1 MVDFYTADYLRRR
14 DLVQKRQCELGDG
27 TWVSV
32 QANEFVYC
40 IPRIDN
46 AESYRAVEAWFYR
59 KDRRFTTGRRELTA
73 EPLAYLPATKLMEMI
88 ESHGGLVSGEL
99 PPLNLGDE
107 EE

>member
-1 MVDFYTADYLRRR
+1 MMRGYNEFKKQRELTE
-14 DLVQKRQCELGDG
+14 KRQCELGDG

-59 KDRRFTTGRRELTA
+59 KDGRFTTGRRELTE
-73 EPLAYLPATKLMEMI
+73 EPLAYLSATRLMEMI

>member
-1 MVDFYTADYLRRR
+1 MVDFYTADYLRQR

-73 EPLAYLPATKLMEMI
+73 EPLAYLAATDLMNMI

-99 PPLNLGDE
+99 PPLDLGDE

>member
-1 MVDFYTADYLRRR
+1 MNTNYMEQRELTER
-14 DLVQKRQCELGDG
+14 RQCELGDG

-40 IPRIDN
+40 VPRTDN

-59 KDRRFTTGRRELTA
+59 KDKRFGTGRRDLTK

-99 PPLNLGDE
+99 PPLNLGNE

>member
-1 MVDFYTADYLRRR
+1 MMRVYGEFLKQRELMKR
-14 DLVQKRQCELGDG
+14 RQCELGDG

-46 AESYRAVEAWFYR
+46 AKSYRAVEAWFYR
-59 KDRRFTTGRRELTA
+59 KDRRFTTGRRELT
-73 EPLAYLPATKLMEMI
+73 EDPLAYLSATRLMEMI

-99 PPLNLGDE
+99 PPLDLGDE
-107 EE
+107 AE